1 MRAIHLTVRGQV
13 QGVGFR
19 WFVREAARRAG
30 LAGWVRNLPD
40 GSVELKAAGSEQG
53 VAYLVNVVRRG
64 PERARVEDVL
74 EVPLEDT
81 EGLAKPFAVLK
92 GG

>member
-1 MRAIHLTVRGQV
+1 MRAVHLTVRGQV

-40 GSVELKAAGSEQG
+40 GSVELKAAGSDQG
-53 VAYLVNVVRRG
+53 VAYLLSVVRRG
-64 PERARVEDVL
+64 PEHARVDEVS
-74 EVPLEDT
+74 EVPLDT
-81 EGLAKPFAVLK
+81 DEGLAKPFTVLK
-92 GG
+92 GR

>member
-1 MRAIHLTVRGQV
+1 MPAIHLTVRGQV